1 MAAPSFFNPYA
12 HGFVRVAV
20 AAPRSRVADPA
31 FNVERTIE
39 MFDRAHRRGAALVL
53 FPELGISNYA
63 IDDLLMQSALLDA
76 VERALAE
83 LIKASA
89 TRLPMAI
96 LGAPLRHNGRLYN
109 CAIAVHRGRVL
120 GVIPKTYIPN
130 YREFYEERWFASGSI
145 AQKDAINVC
154 DQTAPFG
161 TDILLRASDVPDF
174 VLGIEICEDVW
185 TPIPPST
192 YAALAGATVL
202 INLSASNAT
211 IGKSD
216 WRHALCKT
224 HSGRCLSAYLYS
236 AAGPGE
242 STTDLA
248 WDGQAM
254 IYEVGNLLV
263 EAPRFDEHPDIVVAD
278 IDLELIQQ
286 ERMRQNT
293 FGDCV
298 DLHRDRLDFRSV
310 EFALEPPLSD
320 DLPLER
326 AVARY
331 PFVPADDARL
341 AELCSKPTTSRRR
354 SASAA

>member
-1 MAAPSFFNPYA
+1 MDS
-12 HGFVRVAV
+12 
-20 AAPRSRVADPA
+20 DPA
-31 FNVERTIE
+31 L
-39 MFDRAHRRGAALVL
+39 DLRGARRR
-53 FPELGISNYA
+53 
-63 IDDLLMQSALLDA
+63 D
-76 VERALAE
+76 
-83 LIKASA
+83 
-89 TRLPMAI
+89 
-96 LGAPLRHNGRLYN
+96 
-109 CAIAVHRGRVL
+109 
-120 GVIPKTYIPN
+120 
-130 YREFYEERWFASGSI
+130 
-145 AQKDAINVC
+145 
-154 DQTAPFG
+154 
-161 TDILLRASDVPDF
+161 
-174 VLGIEICEDVW
+174 
-185 TPIPPST
+185 
-192 YAALAGATVL
+192 VL

-310 EFALEPPLSD
+310 EFTLDPPLSE

-331 PFVPADDARL
+331 PFVPADNARL
-341 AELCSKPTTSRRR
+341 AELCFEAFNIQAHGLRQRLEATGIEKIVIGVSGGLDSTQALLVAVTAFDQLKLPRKNILAYTLPAFATTERTKGNAWRLMRALGVSAEEIDLTPALAADARSTSNIPLPAASPSMTSPSRTCRPARAPRCCSGWRTSIAASCSALVICPNWRSAGALMASAIRCRTTTSMRACRRR
-354 SASAA
+354 